1 MDLLLDTHAFLWW
14 DRGDPALNSR
24 ASVAIAD
31 PANRVFVSAVSVWE
45 IAIKRRLGKLP
56 FQGSPSAA
64 IDTNGFYAL
73 PILPIDAEAAGE
85 LEWNHTDPFDRLLV
99 AQSLRAGLTLV
110 TADSRIHA
118 YAGVAVLQ
126 AG

>member
-1 MDLLLDTHAFLWW
+1 M
-14 DRGDPALNSR
+14 
-24 ASVAIAD
+24 AIAD
-31 PANRVFVSAVSVWE
+31 PANRVFVSAVSIWE
-45 IAIKRRLGKLP
+45 IAIKRRLGKLS
-56 FQGSPSAA
+56 FQGSASAV
-64 IDTNGFYAL
+64 IHVNGFYAL
-73 PILPIDAEAAGE
+73 PILPIDAEEAGG

-118 YAGVAVLQ
+118 YAGIAVLR